1 VSELFFL
8 PLKGFNIRFGLVFVL
23 IQTMKP
29 DFSSMNI
36 IILTIFYVLVL
47 LTGLIQSGVKS
58 FFHSS
63 HSGWLRSMLSFFA
76 ISVPFILI
84 ICFYFGRF
92 FREINYLY
100 LLLINICIIL
110 TIYYFVHNKTNYR
123 SIPELIG
130 DKFGKKNRRLAA
142 VFLIIVNYGLKL
154 PIVIF
159 AFAWFFNIAFG
170 AQSFLILVSLIT
182 FSGVFITIRGLSSS
196 IRTGAVI
203 GLFLIIAALILM
215 IDSFSKLGTTSFIY
229 LQDQVLQAGK
239 FAPNPILYIVMIFIV
254 TGIWIIDTFSHQQLM
269 LSRNNRNKTKA
280 LYGTGI
286 ILVLLS
292 IVIFTAFKAYG
303 FPGIGSPV
311 FVEYFINNIGTNGF
325 FLILLNGLLISSL
338 TSIFISTS
346 EIATFDL
353 YKSIKPNSAEDVLK
367 LVSRLSI
374 VLSVVFTILITPLFP
389 EINPR
394 IIWAL
399 VSFYIIAVTPIVTI
413 IIAGLIPVKLSEN
426 SVGITLVTSWL
437 LGIIAGILIS
447 TGILNQAYT
456 VFIFVVLFFFS
467 IACLFIIQMLN
478 KKYCAAKLQYNSIS
492 K

>member
-1 VSELFFL
+1 VSELFAL
-8 PLKGFNIRFGLVFVL
+8 ALKGFNIRFGLVFVL
-23 IQTMKP
+23 IKTMKP

-36 IILTIFYVLVL
+36 VILTIFYVLVL
-47 LTGLIQSGVKS
+47 LAGLIQSGAKS

-76 ISVPFILI
+76 ISVPFVLI

-92 FREINYLY
+92 FQEISYLH
-100 LLLINICIIL
+100 LLLINICIVL
-110 TIYYFVHNKTNYR
+110 TIYFFVRNKTNYH

-130 DKFGKKNRRLAA
+130 DKFGKKNRRLVA
-142 VFLIIVNYGLKL
+142 VFLIISNYGLKL

-159 AFAWFFNIAFG
+159 AYGWFFNIAFG
-170 AQSFLILVSLIT
+170 TQSFLILVSLIT

-203 GLFLIIAALILM
+203 GLSLIIAALILM
-215 IDSFSKLGTTSFIY
+215 INSFSKLGSTSFVF
-229 LQDQVLQAGK
+229 LQDQTLQAGK
-239 FAPNPILYIVMIFIV
+239 FAPNPILYIVMLFIV
-254 TGIWIIDTFSHQQLM
+254 TGIWIIDTYSHQQLM
-269 LSRNNRNKTKA
+269 ISRNIRNKTKT

-286 ILVLLS
+286 ILILLS
-292 IVIFTAFKAYG
+292 IFIFKALKAYG
-303 FPGIGSPV
+303 FPGVGSSV
-311 FVEYFINNIGTNGF
+311 FVEYIINNIGAYGF
-325 FLILLNGLLISSL
+325 FLILVNGLLISSL

-399 VSFYIIAVTPIVTI
+399 VSFYIIVVTPIITV
-413 IIAGLIPVKLSEN
+413 IIAGLIHTKLLEN
-426 SVGITLVTSWL
+426 SVGITLVTTWF

-447 TGILNQAYT
+447 TGIINQVYT
-456 VFIFVVLFFFS
+456 IFIFAALFFFS

-478 KKYCAAKLQYNSIS
+478 IKYFAAKLQYNSIS

>member
-1 VSELFFL
+1 
-8 PLKGFNIRFGLVFVL
+8 
-23 IQTMKP
+23 
-29 DFSSMNI
+29 
-36 IILTIFYVLVL
+36 
-47 LTGLIQSGVKS
+47 
-58 FFHSS
+58 
-63 HSGWLRSMLSFFA
+63 MLSFFA
-76 ISVPFILI
+76 ISVPFVLI
-84 ICFYFGRF
+84 VCFYFGRF

-100 LLLINICIIL
+100 LLLINISIIL
-110 TIYYFVHNKTNYR
+110 TIYFFVHNKTNYR

-130 DKFGKKNRRLAA
+130 DKFGKKNRRLVA

-159 AFAWFFNIAFG
+159 AYGWFFNIAFG

-196 IRTGAVI
+196 IRTGTVI
-203 GLFLIIAALILM
+203 GLSLIIAALILM

-229 LQDQVLQAGK
+229 LQDQALQAGK

-254 TGIWIIDTFSHQQLM
+254 TGLWIIDTFSHQQIM

-292 IVIFTAFKAYG
+292 IFIFTALKAYG

-311 FVEYFINNIGTNGF
+311 FVEYIINNIGTNGF

-338 TSIFISTS
+338 TSIFISIS
-346 EIATFDL
+346 EIVSFDL
-353 YKSIKPNSAEDVLK
+353 YKSIKPNSAEDVVK

-374 VLSVVFTILITPLFP
+374 VLSVVFTILITPLFL
-389 EINPR
+389 EINPHT
-394 IIWAL
+394 IWAL
-399 VSFYIIAVTPIVTI
+399 VSFYIIVVTPIVTI
-413 IIAGLIPVKLSEN
+413 IIAGLIHVKLSEN
-426 SVGITLVTSWL
+426 SVGITLVTSWF

-456 VFIFVVLFFFS
+456 VFIFVALFFYS
-467 IACLFIIQMLN
+467 MACLFIIQMLN
-478 KKYCAAKLQYNSIS
+478 RKYFTAKLQYNSIS

>member
-1 VSELFFL
+1 
-8 PLKGFNIRFGLVFVL
+8 
-23 IQTMKP
+23 MKT
-29 DFSSMNI
+29 DFSLINT

-47 LTGLIQSGVKS
+47 FTGLIQSGVKS

-63 HSGWLRSMLSFFA
+63 HSGWLKSMLSFFA
-76 ISVPFILI
+76 ISVPFVLI

-92 FREINYLY
+92 FQEINYLY

-110 TIYYFVHNKTNYR
+110 TIYFFVHNKTNYR

-130 DKFGKKNRRLAA
+130 DKFGKKNRRLVA
-142 VFLIIVNYGLKL
+142 VFLIISNYGLKL
-154 PIVIF
+154 PVVIF
-159 AFAWFFNIAFG
+159 AFAWFFNMAFG

-196 IRTGAVI
+196 IRTGSVI
-203 GLFLIIAALILM
+203 GLSLIIATLILM
-215 IDSFSKLGTTSFIY
+215 IDSFSKIGTTSFIY
-229 LQDQVLQAGK
+229 LQDQALQSGK
-239 FAPNPILYIVMIFIV
+239 LIPNPIFYIVMIFIV
-254 TGIWIIDTFSHQQLM
+254 TGIWIIDTYSHQQLM
-269 LSRNNRNKTKA
+269 ISRDTGYKTKA
-280 LYGTGI
+280 IYGAGI

-292 IVIFTAFKAYG
+292 IFIFTTLKEYG
-303 FPGIGSPV
+303 F
-311 FVEYFINNIGTNGF
+311 NNIASPAYIEYIINRVETSGF
-325 FLILLNGLLISSL
+325 FLILLSSLFISSL

-353 YKSIKPNSAEDVLK
+353 YKSIKPNSAENALK

-389 EINPR
+389 EINLR
-394 IIWAL
+394 VIWAL

-413 IIAGLIPVKLSEN
+413 IIAGLIHAKLSEN
-426 SVGITLVTSWL
+426 SVGITLVTSWF

-456 VFIFVVLFFFS
+456 VFIFVALFFYS

-478 KKYCAAKLQYNSIS
+478 RKYFAAKLQYNSIS

>member
-1 VSELFFL
+1 
-8 PLKGFNIRFGLVFVL
+8 
-23 IQTMKP
+23 
-29 DFSSMNI
+29 
-36 IILTIFYVLVL
+36 
-47 LTGLIQSGVKS
+47 
-58 FFHSS
+58 
-63 HSGWLRSMLSFFA
+63 MLSFFA
-76 ISVPFILI
+76 ISVPFVLI

-92 FREINYLY
+92 FQEINYLY

-110 TIYYFVHNKTNYR
+110 TIYFFVHNKTNYR

-130 DKFGKKNRRLAA
+130 DKFGKKNRRLVA
-142 VFLIIVNYGLKL
+142 VFLIISNYGLKL
-154 PIVIF
+154 PVVIF
-159 AFAWFFNIAFG
+159 AFAWFFNMAFG

-196 IRTGAVI
+196 IRTGSVI
-203 GLFLIIAALILM
+203 GLSLIIATLILM
-215 IDSFSKLGTTSFIY
+215 IDSFSKIGTTSFIY
-229 LQDQVLQAGK
+229 LQDQALQSGK
-239 FAPNPILYIVMIFIV
+239 LIPNPIFYIVMIFIV
-254 TGIWIIDTFSHQQLM
+254 TGIWIIDTYSHQQLM
-269 LSRNNRNKTKA
+269 ISRDTGYKTKA
-280 LYGTGI
+280 IYGAGI

-292 IVIFTAFKAYG
+292 IFIFTTLKEYG
-303 FPGIGSPV
+303 F
-311 FVEYFINNIGTNGF
+311 NNIASPAYIEYIINRVETSGF
-325 FLILLNGLLISSL
+325 FLILLSSLFISSL

-353 YKSIKPNSAEDVLK
+353 YKSIKPNSAENALK

-389 EINPR
+389 EINLR
-394 IIWAL
+394 VIWAL

-413 IIAGLIPVKLSEN
+413 IIAGLIHAKLSEN
-426 SVGITLVTSWL
+426 SVGITLVTSWF

-456 VFIFVVLFFFS
+456 VFIFVALFFYS

-478 KKYCAAKLQYNSIS
+478 RKYFAAKLQYNSIS